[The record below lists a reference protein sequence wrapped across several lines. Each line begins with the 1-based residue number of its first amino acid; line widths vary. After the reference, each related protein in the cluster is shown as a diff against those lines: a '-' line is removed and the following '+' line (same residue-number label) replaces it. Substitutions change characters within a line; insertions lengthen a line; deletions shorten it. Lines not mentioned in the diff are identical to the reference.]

1 MVIVLVL
8 DGLRPDAI
16 TERDMPTLARL
27 RREGVSFASTHA
39 AIPTVTRVNAAAIA
53 TGTFPER
60 NGLTSNALWAPAVDS
75 VALLATSDSRALL
88 RLDSTQRG
96 GLLFVPTLA
105 ERLRKLGISYVAV
118 SSGSTGNA
126 LISDV
131 RAPSGGG
138 VLIDGGF
145 DGGARVAYPDSV
157 SAAVL
162 ARFGRAPT
170 DSSAGSLTMLLDWTE
185 RIIREYVVPVQQ
197 PRVLFDWMTEPDES
211 QHLFGPG
218 SPEARAA
225 LRAVDRNIGLLLQAV
240 AARGLA
246 GRTDVL
252 VLSDH
257 GFATSG
263 TEVAVVDSLVNAG
276 FKASRTSTD
285 VVVDNEAQS
294 VLLHV
299 RGHDPAK
306 IVRIAH
312 YLQRRS
318 WADVVFTAGAAN
330 STQGDV
336 PGTFALGVIDEQ
348 STARGPDLM
357 VTLPWTNDTNRY
369 GVVGAQSIAASGPP
383 VAEGVRGSHGGLS
396 PYVIHNTLI
405 AWGPDFA
412 RGAVDSAPVGNVD
425 MAPTVLARSGGP

>member
-1 MVIVLVL
+1 
-8 DGLRPDAI
+8 
-16 TERDMPTLARL
+16 
-27 RREGVSFASTHA
+27 
-39 AIPTVTRVNAAAIA
+39 
-53 TGTFPER
+53 
-60 NGLTSNALWAPAVDS
+60 
-75 VALLATSDSRALL
+75 
-88 RLDSTQRG
+88 
-96 GLLFVPTLA
+96 
-105 ERLRKLGISYVAV
+105 
-118 SSGSTGNA
+118 
-126 LISDV
+126 
-131 RAPSGGG
+131 
-138 VLIDGGF
+138 
-145 DGGARVAYPDSV
+145 
-157 SAAVL
+157 
-162 ARFGRAPT
+162 
-170 DSSAGSLTMLLDWTE
+170 
-185 RIIREYVVPVQQ
+185 
-197 PRVLFDWMTEPDES
+197 MTEPDES

-425 MAPTVLARSGGP
+425 VAPTVLALLGRAADTVGMQGRVIREAMRGAGPVGPLVSRDTLLVSDGADYRAALRVIRVGSHRYIDAAWRTR